1 MTAAAALPTPANAPL
16 PAAETSR
23 QAVTTRLQIVPEP
36 PTAAMRG
43 AARQPERRSA
53 ARRSADAGTG
63 YFFRAALPLA
73 GLHTAALLLGALNGL
88 WTFPFGGVRTE
99 AAVLDRLLL
108 LIGIALLAA
117 WWAALWVYR
126 HRRPAWSAR
135 WQDRRRWQRTLET
148 LVGANLVWLG
158 ATSWL
163 DGVAGSERLAVA
175 TLLHVTVA
183 VTAAATLPMAPRAAG
198 WSLAG
203 LASPALAWWLTG
215 QPLGHSMAALL
226 LIAALAVAALL
237 WRHGSHWQRMGQR
250 LIEVGDRVRSLTEE
264 RDAAIRA
271 DHDKLR
277 FVAAASHD
285 LRQPMHALG
294 LFVATLEGRLQG
306 TPDEPL
312 THSMMRSVET
322 LDRSFTALLDI
333 SRLDAGTVCPNLQR
347 FPLRDLFRRLHMH
360 FAGLAEEHGLG
371 LRFSPGGKTVTSDPQ
386 LLERILANLI
396 QNALRYTREGGVVVL
411 ARTTRSHIHVEVW
424 DSGCGIS
431 APDLPHIFDEFYRA
445 GHAGRD
451 AAQGLGMGLAIVK
464 RLAVLLG
471 LTLEVASRPGRG
483 TMFRIGI
490 PIGSAPDVADATAA
504 ADTIPA
510 PVLQAGT
517 ILVIDDEADIR
528 DGLATLLRSWGFDA
542 HAAADIAAARS
553 VAQVLDGQLDL
564 VISDL
569 HLLDGEDGLD
579 AVAAVRQAC
588 ARRVPA
594 MIVTGDTSPA
604 EIRRASASGNMVL
617 FKPLQPSKLFGVLR
631 SIVR

>member
-1 MTAAAALPTPANAPL
+1 
-16 PAAETSR
+16 
-23 QAVTTRLQIVPEP
+23 
-36 PTAAMRG
+36 
-43 AARQPERRSA
+43 
-53 ARRSADAGTG
+53 
-63 YFFRAALPLA
+63 
-73 GLHTAALLLGALNGL
+73 
-88 WTFPFGGVRTE
+88 
-99 AAVLDRLLL
+99 
-108 LIGIALLAA
+108 
-117 WWAALWVYR
+117 
-126 HRRPAWSAR
+126 
-135 WQDRRRWQRTLET
+135 
-148 LVGANLVWLG
+148 
-158 ATSWL
+158 
-163 DGVAGSERLAVA
+163 
-175 TLLHVTVA
+175 
-183 VTAAATLPMAPRAAG
+183 
-198 WSLAG
+198 
-203 LASPALAWWLTG
+203 
-215 QPLGHSMAALL
+215 
-226 LIAALAVAALL
+226 
-237 WRHGSHWQRMGQR
+237 MGQR
-250 LIEVGDRVRSLTEE
+250 LIEVGDRVRHLTEE

-431 APDLPHIFDEFYRA
+431 AADLPHIFDEFYRA

-483 TMFRIGI
+483 TMFRVGI

-588 ARRVPA
+588 GRRVPA